1 MNLPSMPIVESPH
14 LVTTRTRVLSR
25 WEKFR
30 VRVES
35 LADRA
40 EVYYH
45 YPRVAR
51 TVTEPSNKIVLM
63 GGVFYCHPTMA
74 QKLRETLRLP
84 PAERSISIGLGAGTR
99 WTS

>member
-1 MNLPSMPIVESPH
+1 MARTMNLPGISIVESPH
-14 LVTTRTRVLSR
+14 LVTTRPRVLSH
-25 WEKFR
+25 WERFR
-30 VRVES
+30 VWVES

-63 GGVFYCHPTMA
+63 GGVFYCHPAMA
-74 QKLRETLRLP
+74 RKLRETLKV
-84 PAERSISIGLGAGTR
+84 
-99 WTS
+99 TS

>member
-1 MNLPSMPIVESPH
+1 MNPIFQAAQGIPVVESPY

-30 VRVES
+30 VWVES

-40 EVYYH
+40 EIYYH

-63 GGVFYCHPTMA
+63 GGVFYCHPVMS
-74 QKLRETLRLP
+74 QRLREMLRV
-84 PAERSISIGLGAGTR
+84 
-99 WTS
+99 TS